1 MTTETFQPPTFAPEP
16 SPEELAGAAV
26 MARLAEGPPDRT
38 TCTVPGCGFEAK
50 TLAGLAAHG
59 RAHASGGKAASGP
72 SVPPSDAKGAQGGRA
87 APARRPGPSEMDLAK
102 AWIETNVQPNLLQ
115 AAAALGIPKPIL
127 AAPKLDTETGLTV
140 WPGPVSELGR
150 LVQLD
155 EMAVTVYAAAY
166 VYGRDTWLAEYL
178 QTYGQKALPVALAIA
193 CAWVTFMHI
202 GKIVTIQRQIGPLV
216 AQMAEAERQAQAA
229 AQQAQAA

>member
-26 MARLAEGPPDRT
+26 MERLAQGPPDRT

-59 RAHASGGKAASGP
+59 RAHASGGKAAPGP
-72 SVPPSDAKGAQGGRA
+72 SVPPSDAKGAPGGRP
-87 APARRPGPSEMDLAK
+87 APARRAGPSEMDRAK
-102 AWIETNVQPNLLQ
+102 AWIEQNVQPNLLQ
-115 AAAALGIPKPIL
+115 AAAAFGIPKPIL
-127 AAPKLDTETGLTV
+127 AEPKLDAETGMVV
-140 WPGPVSELGR
+140 WPGQVSEIGR
-150 LVQLD
+150 LVQFD

-178 QTYGQKALPVALAIA
+178 QTYGKQALPLALAVA
-193 CAWVTFMHI
+193 CAWVTFMHV
-202 GKIVTIQRQIGPLV
+202 GKIVTIQRQSGPLV
-216 AQMAEAERQAQAA
+216 AQMAEAQAQA